1 MCDKCQK
8 LDQKIA
14 RYLRILERVLD
25 PLVAKGVSKL
35 IEEAEAEKAALHP
48 VQKEAR
54 ATQGYRAY
62 IVRPDGHI
70 QYRIDLV
77 CKDEAAA
84 KKHAKALVAD
94 CDVEL
99 WQLDKFIKRFEREDG
114 P

>member
-1 MCDKCQK
+1 MCDKCQE

-14 RYLRILERVLD
+14 RYLHILERVLD
-25 PLVAKGVSKL
+25 PLLAEGVGKL
-35 IEEAEAEKAALHP
+35 IGEAEAEKAALHP
-48 VQKEAR
+48 EFAR
-54 ATQGYRAY
+54 AKHEYRAY